1 MQVPAYISLGVIA
14 GCFLQPAFPGARPLI
29 RWSRFPAVHLTSP
42 PRATSAGNLP
52 RLLAT
57 ATTWPVPTCLPK
69 AVKPTAGPKVLV
81 PLPTAGLRGRL
92 RRAGAGPRPREAP
105 GARIAAAGRSKA
117 ARSGPGD
124 AFRRVAGRGLGCATA
139 GRLTGSGGC
148 CGGSR
153 FAGSNDG
160 WSSRRARGPIR

>member
-42 PRATSAGNLP
+42 PRARSAGNLP
-52 RLLAT
+52 PLLAT

-81 PLPTAGLRGRL
+81 HLPAAGPRGQL
-92 RRAGAGPRPREAP
+92 RRAGVGPGPERP
-105 GARIAAAGRSKA
+105 GARTAAAGRSKA
-117 ARSGPGD
+117 ARFGPGD
-124 AFRRVAGRGLGCATA
+124 AFRRVAGRGLGC
-139 GRLTGSGGC
+139 
-148 CGGSR
+148 
-153 FAGSNDG
+153 
-160 WSSRRARGPIR
+160 